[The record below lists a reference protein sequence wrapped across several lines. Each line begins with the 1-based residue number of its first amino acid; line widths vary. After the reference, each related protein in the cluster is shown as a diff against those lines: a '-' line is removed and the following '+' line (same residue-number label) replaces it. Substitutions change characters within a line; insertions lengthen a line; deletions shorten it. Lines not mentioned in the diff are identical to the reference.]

1 MPVPREFAQLLSRFH
16 QDIGLQASN
25 EEEVI
30 SFMLRGLDN
39 AQKRTVRG
47 FLDGLL
53 ARNPTGAELQRV
65 WRDGDADW
73 SLRDDDELRQFLT
86 MIRDRLA
93 LDAVR
98 PT

>member
-1 MPVPREFAQLLSRFH
+1 
-16 QDIGLQASN
+16 
-25 EEEVI
+25 
-30 SFMLRGLDN
+30 MLRGLDN

-93 LDAVR
+93 LDVAR

>member
-1 MPVPREFAQLLSRFH
+1 MPVPREFAELLSRFH

-25 EEEVI
+25 EEEII

-39 AQKRTVRG
+39 AQKQTVRG

-65 WRDGDADW
+65 WRDGDPEW

-86 MIRDRLA
+86 MIRDRI
-93 LDAVR
+93 
-98 PT
+98 PPS